1 MQELIKVTEENG
13 EQLVSARELYEFLE
27 VKSKFADWFKNRVN
41 KYGFEENQ
49 DYIPLSKNLENGG
62 REIDY
67 ILKLD
72 IAKELSMVEG
82 NEKGSQ
88 ARKYFIQCERKL
100 KNQIKLPMT
109 YKEALIEL
117 VKAEEEKEKLQLIIA
132 EQKPLV
138 EFADKMLGSK
148 DSLLI
153 RVYAKLLNDEG
164 LKIGEKKLYSWFRE
178 NGYLNKTNEPYQQ
191 YMEYFEVKVS
201 TYDTPFGTKTTT
213 TTLVKPKG
221 QLYFYKKLKED
232 KEMF

>member
-13 EQLVSARELYEFLE
+13 EQLVSAKELHEFLE
-27 VKSKFADWFKNRVN
+27 VKSKFADWFKNRVS

-49 DYIPLSKNLENGG
+49 DYVSISKNLENGG

-67 ILKLD
+67 VLKLD

-88 ARKYFIQCERKL
+88 ARKYFIECEKRL
-100 KNQIKLPMT
+100 KNQVKLPMT
-109 YKEALIEL
+109 YKEALLEL
-117 VKAEEEKEKLQLIIA
+117 IKAEEEKEKLQLVIA

-153 RVYAKLLNDEG
+153 RVYSKLLFDEG
-164 LKIGEKKLYSWFRE
+164 IKIGEKKLYSWFRE
-178 NGYLNKTNEPYQQ
+178 NGYLNSKNEPYQQ
-191 YMEYFEVKVS
+191 YMQYFEMKVS
-201 TYDTPFGTKTTT
+201 TYDTPFGTKTNT
-213 TTLVKPKG
+213 TTLIKPKG
-221 QLYFYKKLKED
+221 QLYFFKKLKEVI
-232 KEMF
+232 

>member
-13 EQLVSARELYEFLE
+13 EQLVSAKELHEFLE
-27 VKSKFADWFKNRVN
+27 VKSKFADWFKNRVS

-49 DYIPLSKNLENGG
+49 DYVSISKNLENGG

-67 ILKLD
+67 VLKLD

-88 ARKYFIQCERKL
+88 ARKYFIECEKRL
-100 KNQIKLPMT
+100 KNQVKLPMT
-109 YKEALIEL
+109 YKEALLEL
-117 VKAEEEKEKLQLIIA
+117 IKAEEEKEKLQLVIA

-153 RVYAKLLNDEG
+153 RVYSKLLFDEG
-164 LKIGEKKLYSWFRE
+164 IKIGEKKLYSWFRE
-178 NGYLNKTNEPYQQ
+178 NGYLNSKNEPYQQ

-201 TYDTPFGTKTTT
+201 TYDTPFGTKTNT
-213 TTLVKPKG
+213 TTLIKPKG
-221 QLYFYKKLKED
+221 QLYFFKKLKEVI
-232 KEMF
+232 